1 MNPDNKEHR
10 HFSRTPFHTNV
21 ELVFQTDKVP
31 HRAHMLDI
39 SLRGA
44 LLETMQTMPRSYRD
58 KLCVLT
64 LALGRDAGHITM
76 NGRVV
81 HQQGQR
87 IGIECLSID
96 VDSITNLRRLI
107 ELNQGD
113 ETLMNRELAEML
125 KGAATDAN
133 AG

>member
-10 HFSRTPFHTNV
+10 HYSRTPFNTNV
-21 ELVFQTDKVP
+21 ELVFQTDTVP

-39 SLRGA
+39 SLKGA
-44 LLETMQTMPRSYRD
+44 LLETMQPMPRAYQD
-58 KLCVLT
+58 KLCALT
-64 LALGRDAGHITM
+64 LVLGRDAGNITM

-113 ETLMNRELAEML
+113 DTLMNKELAEML
-125 KGAATDAN
+125 KGAATN
-133 AG
+133 ASAG